1 MKPQIK
7 EIALAAGGAHYPVV
21 GGKLLE
27 QSIEI
32 AVRQCAQVA
41 LEHQQYN
48 VAKAILVKF
57 DLYEDI
63 L

>member
-7 EIALAAGGAHYPVV
+7 EIALQAGGSHYPVV
-21 GGKLLE
+21 GGRLLE

-32 AVRQCAQVA
+32 AVRQCAEVA
-41 LEHQQYN
+41 LEHQQYD
-48 VAKAILVKF
+48 VAKAILTKF

-63 L
+63 I